1 MNKVNTF
8 DIDGVIYINEDLIGV
23 YPGPKDIIITGRSFE
38 EKEETLS
45 MLKAR
50 GISNF
55 VFFNPIEFL
64 DKSRESSGT
73 HKANILNN
81 LKSQGIDIGVHFE
94 DDEIQIESIKEF
106 APWVNVIHLVHELSE
121 KENVRHL

>member
-1 MNKVNTF
+1 MINTF
-8 DIDGVIYINEDLIGV
+8 DIDGVIYINKDLIGV
-23 YPGPKDIIITGRSFE
+23 FPGKDDIIITGRSFE
-38 EKEETLS
+38 EKEETLA

-50 GISNF
+50 GIFNL

-64 DKSRESSGT
+64 NKSRKSSGI

-81 LKSQGIDIGVHFE
+81 LKSQGVDVGIHFE
-94 DDEIQIESIKEF
+94 DDEIQVESIKEF
-106 APWVNVIHLVHELSE
+106 APWENVIHLVHELSE